1 MCQVSTPNLGLKG
14 RQQTFNGPL
23 VRQVILQQVLT
34 LSTLEQPILRK
45 SAIVSSPKKDENDV
59 LTPTLDRQLYSAT

>member
-45 SAIVSSPKKDENDV
+45 SAIASSPKKDENDV
-59 LTPTLDRQLYSAT
+59 LTPTLDQQLYSAT